1 MLQRDCPGD
10 MSLTHGLAAFPLRPL
25 TAPLRRLPKL
35 RAAPPRR
42 NVLPVNMWG
51 ISMGLHVRCGIEDK
65 LWNQA
70 RSAKFSTV
78 EQVKQ
83 LVRIAQEFG
92 RPIAT
97 GKQAKEMLG
106 IGVFYD
112 TVEES
117 LAANGMAPNQGG
129 NQGFLRKAA

>member
-1 MLQRDCPGD
+1 
-10 MSLTHGLAAFPLRPL
+10 
-25 TAPLRRLPKL
+25 
-35 RAAPPRR
+35 
-42 NVLPVNMWG
+42 
-51 ISMGLHVRCGIEDK
+51 MGLHVRCGIEDN

-70 RSAKFSTV
+70 RTGKMRTV
-78 EQVKQ
+78 DQVEQ
-83 LVRIAQEFG
+83 LVRISREFG

-97 GKQAKEMLG
+97 AQQAREISK

-117 LAANGMAPNQGG
+117 LAANGFAPNREGA

>member
-1 MLQRDCPGD
+1 MR
-10 MSLTHGLAAFPLRPL
+10 
-25 TAPLRRLPKL
+25 
-35 RAAPPRR
+35 
-42 NVLPVNMWG
+42 
-51 ISMGLHVRCGIEDK
+51 IS
-65 LWNQA
+65 
-70 RSAKFSTV
+70 
-78 EQVKQ
+78 
-83 LVRIAQEFG
+83 QEFG

-97 GKQAKEMLG
+97 GKQAKEVLG